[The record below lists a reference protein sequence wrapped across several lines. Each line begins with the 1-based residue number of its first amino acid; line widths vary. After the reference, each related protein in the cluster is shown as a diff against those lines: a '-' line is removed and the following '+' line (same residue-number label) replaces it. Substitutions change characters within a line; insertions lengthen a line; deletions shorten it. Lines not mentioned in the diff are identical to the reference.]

1 MSEQNPLH
9 LLHTAWG
16 QAKASPEY
24 NKEVFKDLQTILEDH
39 ETECEELRGLVE
51 EKDSQI
57 VGWQVLHDRMTK
69 QRDELQE
76 QLATQKSYAGDLLLD
91 KLAAE
96 KERDRW
102 RGDVEHL
109 TAEWTITKTELV
121 QANQERR
128 ELEDKVAELTEERDR
143 LLHGDRCAMKSAL
156 EELPDDPGISCP
168 QEAIVILGSQRDNA
182 QAERD
187 ALQERLR
194 EVERERRIGDEQIVR
209 VAKERDTAVQ
219 EAHES
224 ARQEVKASKCLKEC
238 CLQAK
243 LILDTRDRIVIAGCA
258 QRIVNLGEPAS
269 KGDE

>member
-1 MSEQNPLH
+1 LR
-9 LLHTAWG
+9 
-16 QAKASPEY
+16 AKLI
-24 NKEVFKDLQTILEDH
+24 EVQTE
-39 ETECEELRGLVE
+39 
-51 EKDSQI
+51 
-57 VGWQVLHDRMTK
+57 
-69 QRDELQE
+69 RDALQE

-91 KLAAE
+91 RLAAE
-96 KERDRW
+96 RD
-102 RGDVEHL
+102 
-109 TAEWTITKTELV
+109 IT
-121 QANQERR
+121 R
-128 ELEDKVAELTEERDR
+128 LTEERDAAR
-143 LLHGDRCAMKSAL
+143 KQSKTNLDAYDSVVRCWR
-156 EELPDDPGISCP
+156 ED
-168 QEAIVILGSQRDNA
+168 

-194 EVERERRIGDEQIVR
+194 DVERERRIGDEQIVR